1 MVTFTESSA
10 VPEIDKILI
19 GSIFVLRNSEVEEI
33 PQWLRALVV
42 HLEHLGLVLSPH
54 CWIGILVTLVSGDMT
69 TYFGLCGQ

>member
-33 PQWLRALVV
+33 PQ
-42 HLEHLGLVLSPH
+42 
-54 CWIGILVTLVSGDMT
+54 
-69 TYFGLCGQ
+69 